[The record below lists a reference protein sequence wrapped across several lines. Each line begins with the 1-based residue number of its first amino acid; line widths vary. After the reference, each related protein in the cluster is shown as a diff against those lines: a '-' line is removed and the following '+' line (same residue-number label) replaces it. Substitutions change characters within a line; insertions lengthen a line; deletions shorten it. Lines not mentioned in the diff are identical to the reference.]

1 MKWAVSQKGRLT
13 AVSEPVIV
21 ALSLVK
27 DDDFTIKRDASNS
40 ALKDYSLSMKWA
52 VSQKGRLT
60 AVSEP
65 VIVALSLVKD
75 DDFTIKRDASKA
87 SNKKGAYV

>member
-27 DDDFTIKRDASNS
+27 DDDFTIKRDASN
-40 ALKDYSLSMKWA
+40 
-52 VSQKGRLT
+52 
-60 AVSEP
+60 
-65 VIVALSLVKD
+65 
-75 DDFTIKRDASKA
+75 A
-87 SNKKGAYV
+87 SNKKASTRDVSRCVSAWLLGLSEPLLG

>member
-1 MKWAVSQKGRLT
+1 
-13 AVSEPVIV
+13 
-21 ALSLVK
+21 
-27 DDDFTIKRDASNS
+27 
-40 ALKDYSLSMKWA
+40 MKWA